1 MPVASIYCWKSQGN
15 VSEFVLPESDHLI
28 FFLSYIV
35 VGTAIYFITTLSG
48 LAKDRIV
55 ILTHGGVKYVC

>member
-1 MPVASIYCWKSQGN
+1 MPVASIYCWKSQGK

-28 FFLSYIV
+28 FFSL
-35 VGTAIYFITTLSG
+35 VGTAVYFITTLSG

-55 ILTHGGVKYVC
+55 ILTHGDVKYVC